1 MRSVMAIAI
10 VAAVFLAAAP
20 LAAQAKG
27 GASSAS
33 PGAQY
38 RAGGAVSGTHGASGY
53 APGTLYR
60 GSGATGGYHG
70 AAGYA
75 PGHTK

>member
-1 MRSVMAIAI
+1 MRAAIAI
-10 VAAVFLAAAP
+10 TAAAMLLAAAP
-20 LAAQAKG
+20 FEAQAKG
-27 GASSAS
+27 GASSVS

-38 RAGGAVSGTHGASGY
+38 RANGAVSGSHGASGY

-60 GSGATGGYHG
+60 NGGATGGYSG